1 MRASLVASTGKVSA
15 SSASIAFSFKMPVV
29 VSSEAP
35 LTPSRR
41 SGRLRIR
48 RLTSSAPS
56 SMIRSGSV
64 SMVRSRY
71 PSKSSSLGS
80 WVAKT
85 LTPRSARA
93 AQTSSWVESGLLPET
108 VTSAP
113 ASEKRIA
120 RYAVFASRWMV
131 IAILWPRSEP
141 SASCSPD
148 ILFKTGA
155 CWATQSILR
164 CPSGAREGS
173 LTSDSLIMSLLI
185 GLLFYEPDSGSLAAH
200 PVYSSGK
207 RNAVVSF
214 LTLESHH
221 RREAQIQD
229 HGRLGEL
236 RDHPGDLAALH
247 LRHAPGSQ
255 ALPFEALG
263 TAVLPGHGRQRAAH
277 DLLPLRVQR
286 CSQACDAHPPLRP
299 VPHSLA
305 GRAQV
310 LPAARHCLHALR
322 RGFHRATHGGLRVE
336 YLRQRPWPVGHYYVD
351 AEVEQAAH
359 LVRLVYGPRVHPH
372 APGMR
377 RPDET
382 WGHNQHSSV
391 PYGNLQRVV
400 GGAHETL

>member
-1 MRASLVASTGKVSA
+1 MRASLAASTGKVSA

-71 PSKSSSLGS
+71 PLKSSSEGS

-93 AQTSSWVESGLLPET
+93 AQTSSWVERGLLPET

-113 ASEKRIA
+113 ASDRSKA
-120 RYAVFASRWMV
+120 RYAVLASRWMV
-131 IAILWPRSEP
+131 IATLRPRSEP
-141 SASCSPD
+141 SASCSPA

-173 LTSDSLIMSLLI
+173 LTSDSLIMFLLL
-185 GLLFYEPDSGSLAAH
+185 GMPLYEPDSVPLTSR
-200 PVYSSGK
+200 PVYNPCRK
-207 RNAVVSF
+207 NAVVSIP
-214 LTLESHH
+214 TLESHH
-221 RREAQIQD
+221 RRETQIQD

-236 RDHPGDLAALH
+236 CDHPGDLAALH
-247 LRHAPGSQ
+247 LRHAPCLE
-255 ALPFEALG
+255 ALSFEALG
-263 TAVLPGHGRQRAAH
+263 PAVLPGHGRQRAAH
-277 DLLPLRVQR
+277 DPLPLRVQR
-286 CSQACDAHPPLRP
+286 CTKARDAYPPLRP
-299 VPHSLA
+299 VPHTVA

-310 LPAARHCLHALR
+310 LPAARHRLHALR
-322 RGFHRATHGGLRVE
+322 PGLHRAAHGGVK
-336 YLRQRPWPVGHYYVD
+336 
-351 AEVEQAAH
+351 
-359 LVRLVYGPRVHPH
+359 
-372 APGMR
+372 
-377 RPDET
+377 
-382 WGHNQHSSV
+382 
-391 PYGNLQRVV
+391 V
-400 GGAHETL
+400 GGRFSSTSASMPGRSVMITSTPRSSRRRISSAWFMVHASTLTPLACAARTKRGVTTRIPLCLRGTCSAS